1 MIKRTV
7 FFVSDQTGITAETMG
22 HSLMTQFD
30 GIEFRQVTVPFI
42 ATVDKAIEAVRKIDL
57 VGAQEGVRP
66 IIFSTL
72 VQEDV
77 RNVVRGSSGFFL
89 DFFDPFLA
97 PLENELKTQSTHI
110 ASRTHRMADTHAY
123 ATRIDATNF
132 ALANDDGSVVRDYE
146 RADVILVG
154 VSRSGKTPTCLY
166 LAMQYGIFAANYP
179 LTEDDLESRK
189 LPPPLDAYRAQTVR
203 LDDQAGSAATDPQ
216 RAPSRQPLFIGAASG
231 FRSQGGGVAVRAAR
245 HSDARCDRSL
255 DRRNIEQNSR
265 PHRHRA
271 APAPLTIA
279 KVHGIV
285 RRMLADQWCR
295 DILARAA
302 WQLRQPDDAV

>member
-1 MIKRTV
+1 MLARTTGNTVIKRTV

-42 ATVDKAIEAVRKIDL
+42 STVDKAIEAVRKIDL
-57 VGAQEGVRP
+57 VASQEGVRP
-66 IIFSTL
+66 IVFSTL

-97 PLENELKTQSTHI
+97 PLESELKTQSHHLT
-110 ASRTHRMADTHAY
+110 SRTHRMADTHAY
-123 ATRIDATNF
+123 AMRIDATNF

-179 LTEDDLESRK
+179 LTEEDLESRK
-189 LPPPLDAYRAQTVR
+189 LPAALEHYPHKLFGLTIKPDR
-203 LDDQAGSAATDPQ
+203 LQQIRNERRPDSRYSSA
-216 RAPSRQPLFIGAASG
+216 RQ
-231 FRSQGGGVAVRAAR
+231 VAFEVRAAE
-245 HSDARCDRSL
+245 SLFERSGVPVIDTTECSIEEISSRIL
-255 DRRNIEQNSR
+255 DRTGIERRLR
-265 PHRHRA
+265 P
-271 APAPLTIA
+271 
-279 KVHGIV
+279 
-285 RRMLADQWCR
+285 
-295 DILARAA
+295 
-302 WQLRQPDDAV
+302 

>member
-1 MIKRTV
+1 VIKRTV

-42 ATVDKAIEAVRKIDL
+42 STVDKAIEAVRKIDL
-57 VGAQEGVRP
+57 VASKRARP
-66 IIFSTL
+66 IVFSTL

-123 ATRIDATNF
+123 AMRIDATNF

-179 LTEDDLESRK
+179 LTDDDLESRK
-189 LPPPLDAYRAQTVR
+189 LPRALDPYARKLFGLTIKPDR
-203 LDDQAGSAATDPQ
+203 LQQIRNERRPDSRYSSAAQ
-216 RAPSRQPLFIGAASG
+216 
-231 FRSQGGGVAVRAAR
+231 VAFEVRAAESLFER
-245 HSDARCDRSL
+245 HGIPVLDATEVSIEEISSRIL
-255 DRRNIEQNSR
+255 DRTGIERRLR
-265 PHRHRA
+265 P
-271 APAPLTIA
+271 
-279 KVHGIV
+279 
-285 RRMLADQWCR
+285 
-295 DILARAA
+295 
-302 WQLRQPDDAV
+302 

>member
-42 ATVDKAIEAVRKIDL
+42 STVDKAIEAVRKIDL
-57 VGAQEGVRP
+57 VGEQEGVRP
-66 IIFSTL
+66 IVFSTL
-72 VQEDV
+72 VQEEV

-97 PLENELKTQSTHI
+97 PLENELKTQSTHM

-123 ATRIDATNF
+123 AMRIDATNF

-146 RADVILVG
+146 RADLILVG

-179 LTEDDLESRK
+179 LTDDDLESRR
-189 LPPPLDAYRAQTVR
+189 LPPALEGHMRKLFGLTIKPDR
-203 LDDQAGSAATDPQ
+203 LQQIRNERRPDSRYSSA
-216 RAPSRQPLFIGAASG
+216 
-231 FRSQGGGVAVRAAR
+231 SQVTFEIRAAESLFER
-245 HSDARCDRSL
+245 AGIPMIDATEVSIEEISSRIL
-255 DRRNIEQNSR
+255 DRTGIERRLR
-265 PHRHRA
+265 P
-271 APAPLTIA
+271 
-279 KVHGIV
+279 
-285 RRMLADQWCR
+285 
-295 DILARAA
+295 
-302 WQLRQPDDAV
+302 

>member
-1 MIKRTV
+1 VKHSTDNVPAPEATVIKRTV

-72 VQEDV
+72 VQEEV

-97 PLENELKTQSTHI
+97 PLESELKTQSTHL
-110 ASRTHRMADTHAY
+110 AGRTHRMADTHAY

-146 RADVILVG
+146 RADLILVG

-189 LPPPLDAYRAQTVR
+189 LPRALEPHARKLFGLTIKPDR
-203 LDDQAGSAATDPQ
+203 LQQIRNERRPDSRYSSAAQ
-216 RAPSRQPLFIGAASG
+216 
-231 FRSQGGGVAVRAAR
+231 VAFEVRAAESLLER
-245 HSDARCDRSL
+245 HGIPMIDATEVSIEEISSRIL
-255 DRRNIEQNSR
+255 DRTGIERRLR
-265 PHRHRA
+265 P
-271 APAPLTIA
+271 
-279 KVHGIV
+279 
-285 RRMLADQWCR
+285 
-295 DILARAA
+295 
-302 WQLRQPDDAV
+302 

>member
-22 HSLMTQFD
+22 HSLMSQFD
-30 GIEFRQVTVPFI
+30 GFEFRQVTVPFI

-57 VGAQEGVRP
+57 VASQEGMRP
-66 IIFSTL
+66 IVFSTL

-77 RNVVRGSSGFFL
+77 RNVVRGSTGFFL

-97 PLENELKTQSTHI
+97 PLAAELKTQSTHT

-123 ATRIDATNF
+123 AMRIDATNF

-146 RADVILVG
+146 RADIILVG

-179 LTEDDLESRK
+179 LTEDDLESRRV
-189 LPPPLDAYRAQTVR
+189 PSALDAFARKLFGLTIKPDR
-203 LDDQAGSAATDPQ
+203 LQQIRNERRPDSRYSSAPQ
-216 RAPSRQPLFIGAASG
+216 
-231 FRSQGGGVAVRAAR
+231 VAFEVRAAESLFER
-245 HSDARCDRSL
+245 HGIPVIDATECSIEEISSRIL
-255 DRRNIEQNSR
+255 DRTGIERRLR
-265 PHRHRA
+265 P
-271 APAPLTIA
+271 
-279 KVHGIV
+279 
-285 RRMLADQWCR
+285 
-295 DILARAA
+295 
-302 WQLRQPDDAV
+302 

>member
-1 MIKRTV
+1 MHCLSDATLNETLYGESAGQGEVTVIKRTV

-42 ATVDKAIEAVRKIDL
+42 STVDKAIEAVRKIDL
-57 VGAQEGVRP
+57 IGEQEGVRP
-66 IIFSTL
+66 IVFSTL
-72 VQEDV
+72 VQEEV

-97 PLENELKTQSTHI
+97 PLENELKTQSTHM

-123 ATRIDATNF
+123 AMRIDATNF

-146 RADVILVG
+146 RADLILVG

-179 LTEDDLESRK
+179 LTDDDLESSNIPRALEGYIRK
-189 LPPPLDAYRAQTVR
+189 IFGLTIRADR
-203 LDDQAGSAATDPQ
+203 LQQIRNERRPDSRYSSATQ
-216 RAPSRQPLFIGAASG
+216 VTFE
-231 FRSQGGGVAVRAAR
+231 VRAAESLFER
-245 HSDARCDRSL
+245 HGIPMIDATEVSIEEISSRIL
-255 DRRNIEQNSR
+255 DRTGIERRLR
-265 PHRHRA
+265 P
-271 APAPLTIA
+271 
-279 KVHGIV
+279 
-285 RRMLADQWCR
+285 
-295 DILARAA
+295 
-302 WQLRQPDDAV
+302 

>member
-1 MIKRTV
+1 MVGCLWAGGLSETLCDDAPTSEATVIKRTV

-57 VGAQEGVRP
+57 VGAQEGMRP

-77 RNVVRGSSGFFL
+77 RNVVRGSTGFFL

-97 PLENELKTQSTHI
+97 PLAAELKTQSIHTV
-110 ASRTHRMADTHAY
+110 SRTHRMADTHAY
-123 ATRIDATNF
+123 AMRIDATNF

-179 LTEDDLESRK
+179 LTEEDLESRRLPRALDGYSRK
-189 LPPPLDAYRAQTVR
+189 LFGLTIKADR
-203 LDDQAGSAATDPQ
+203 LQQIRNERRPDSRYSSAPQ
-216 RAPSRQPLFIGAASG
+216 
-231 FRSQGGGVAVRAAR
+231 VAFEVRAAESLFDR
-245 HSDARCDRSL
+245 HGIPTLDTTEVSIEEISSRIL
-255 DRRNIEQNSR
+255 DRMGIERRLR
-265 PHRHRA
+265 P
-271 APAPLTIA
+271 
-279 KVHGIV
+279 
-285 RRMLADQWCR
+285 
-295 DILARAA
+295 
-302 WQLRQPDDAV
+302 